1 MARPDFNR
9 DRMHALDEALRR
21 MVLTCPVPWDV
32 RSLADLLA
40 TRAPDDADNPR
51 EIKKHH

>member
-1 MARPDFNR
+1 MARPDLHR
-9 DRMHALDEALRR
+9 DRIHALDEALRR

-40 TRAPDDADNPR
+40 ARSPDDADDPR
-51 EIKKHH
+51 KIKKHH